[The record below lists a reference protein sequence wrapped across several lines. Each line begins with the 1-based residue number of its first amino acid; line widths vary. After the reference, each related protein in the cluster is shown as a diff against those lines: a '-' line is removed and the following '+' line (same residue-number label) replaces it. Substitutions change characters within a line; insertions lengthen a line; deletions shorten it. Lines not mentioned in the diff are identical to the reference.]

1 MEQFMT
7 EHGQIIVSGMISVIM
22 LTIIF
27 MIMAA
32 VSNMEAYSLSAI
44 MGA

>member
-32 VSNMEAYSLSAI
+32 VSNMEAYSLSSI